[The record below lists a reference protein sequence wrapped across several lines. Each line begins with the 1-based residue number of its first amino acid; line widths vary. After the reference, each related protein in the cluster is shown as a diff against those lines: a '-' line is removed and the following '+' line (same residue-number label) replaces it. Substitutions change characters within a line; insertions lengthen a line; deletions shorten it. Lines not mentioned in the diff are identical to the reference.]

1 MNRLFNLSQ
10 VLLLAVMLISC
21 KTPTPKDLSKENL
34 IPKPTSL
41 IATGSSFDWT
51 ARTRIYL
58 SSEQEGVKA
67 IAEYLVNFIEPA
79 TGFHTEI
86 KATNKPSSKRGIA
99 LLLNKDLSALG
110 AEGYKLNITDKRV
123 VLEANQLA
131 GLFRGVQTIRQL
143 LPARIESE
151 ELQTGPWELASGTI
165 NDAPNYEYRGAML
178 DVARH
183 FFDVAD
189 VKRYIDLLAAY
200 KMNVLHL
207 HLSDDQGWR
216 IEIKS
221 WPNLTKH
228 GGSTQ
233 VGGGKGG
240 FYTQADYSEI
250 VKYAQERF
258 VTVIPEIDMPGH
270 TNAALA
276 SYAELNANGKSPSLY
291 TGTRVGFSTLATDK
305 EVTYKFIDDVVR
317 ELAAITPGEYI
328 HIGGDES
335 NATKKRDYIKFVNK
349 VQEIVTAHGKKMI
362 GWADISAS
370 NLNENT
376 LAQFWH
382 FKTKTAL
389 DAVKQNVKIIMSP
402 ATRAYNDMQYDSIC
416 PLGLNWAGYL
426 EVDKAYDWTLETL
439 VEGINKENIV
449 GIEAPLWSETV
460 ETIDDIEYLV
470 FPRLV
475 GYAELGWS
483 NHADKSWD
491 EYKVRL
497 GKQKR
502 RFEHMGINY
511 YPSPLVPW
519 DEEQATIIQKE

>member
-1 MNRLFNLSQ
+1 MMNRLFNLSQ
-10 VLLLAVMLISC
+10 VLFLSVVLISC
-21 KTPTPKDLSKENL
+21 TTPTPKDLTKENI
-34 IPKPTSL
+34 IPKPSNI
-41 IATGSSFDWT
+41 IATGSSFNWT
-51 ARTRIYL
+51 KKTKIYIQTDNKG
-58 SSEQEGVKA
+58 SQKIGQ
-67 IAEYLVNFIEPA
+67 YLANFIAPA
-79 TGFHTEI
+79 TGFRTEV
-86 KATNKPSSKRGIA
+86 KAVSNPNVKRGIA
-99 LLLNKDLSALG
+99 LSISKENKALG
-110 AEGYKLNITDKRV
+110 DEGYKLNITEKRI
-123 VLEANQLA
+123 VLEAYQLA

-143 LPARIESE
+143 LPARIESD
-151 ELQTGPWELASGTI
+151 ELQTGPWELASGMI
-165 NDAPNYEYRGAML
+165 DDSPNYAYRGAML
-178 DVARH
+178 DVSRH
-183 FFDVAD
+183 FFDVSD

-250 VKYAQERF
+250 VRYAQERF
-258 VTVIPEIDMPGH
+258 VSVIPEIDMPGH

-305 EVTYKFIDDVVR
+305 EITYKFIDDVVR

-335 NATKKRDYIKFVNK
+335 HVTKKKDYINFVNK
-349 VQEIVTAHGKKMI
+349 VQEIVNAHGKKMM
-362 GWADISAS
+362 GWADIAAAELNAS
-370 NLNENT
+370 S
-376 LAQFWH
+376 LAQFWQ
-382 FKTKTAL
+382 TKPTNAL
-389 DAVKQNVKIIMSP
+389 KAVQQNVKILMSP
-402 ATRAYNDMQYDSIC
+402 AARAYNDMQYDSLC
-416 PLGLNWAGYL
+416 PIGLHWAGYL
-426 EVDKAYDWTLETL
+426 EVDKAYDWALETN
-439 VEGINKENIV
+439 VEGISKANIV
-449 GIEAPLWSETV
+449 GIEAPLWTETV

-470 FPRLV
+470 FPRLL

-491 EYKVRL
+491 EYKLRL
-497 GKQKR
+497 AKQKT

-511 YPSPLVPW
+511 YQSPLVPW
-519 DEEQATIIQKE
+519 ED